1 MKKQIIIFLI
11 IVLILNLIWEFSHY
25 RLYNDLSSF
34 IGAPHLIIAAITDV
48 LWIFLIYIIISMIN
62 RNFNWINKPHKKDY
76 ILFILF
82 ALIVATLIEIINIKL
97 GRWSYKE
104 SMPTILRI
112 GISPLIQLAITGLIS
127 LKISKY
133 LTN

>member
-25 RLYNDLSSF
+25 RLYNDLSS
-34 IGAPHLIIAAITDV
+34 ITGAPHLIIAAITDV